1 MTSKLLSWSPAIATA
16 IVMYLAKTSHIAVLH
31 YNVFLLS
38 ILAWCAGL
46 IAFYRLLS
54 RAGDRNETETSRQT

>member
-16 IVMYLAKTSHIAVLH
+16 IVMYLAKASHIAVLH

-46 IAFYRLLS
+46 IAFYRLLY
-54 RAGDRNETETSRQT
+54 RGGARDKAETSRET